1 MALAAPTVNTG
12 DRSTAVGI
20 EQTRRVVDMRD
31 TIYDYDPDASS
42 MLTVLSRRLNSVECI
57 NSTYSHLEDQPL
69 PWWDTIA
76 TTWTNATAT
85 QVTVSHGSYF
95 RIGDVLL
102 AATSSLSGG
111 EILKVNGGA
120 GGAGTAITNN
130 VLNVVRNYSGDQTT
144 GGTAGGTPNGSFISI
159 ITNVNEEMAGKR
171 TIKTT
176 QEVPV
181 SNFAGINRDP
191 FGASNT
197 LQASK
202 LYGGP
207 ERPRQRRKF
216 ATQHNLTV
224 ERAFL
229 FSQKVELTGTNGHKE
244 RTTAGLNALIAT
256 NRTNINGTL
265 TDAALE
271 TFCETV
277 FRYGS
282 KTKLLICSRKVSS
295 ALDMI
300 AAGRIQTVPRTDT
313 YGVAVKEFLS
323 NHGSLLVATSDTL
336 INDFAG
342 YAFAV
347 DLDHVMKR
355 HMSDD
360 KGSREARLNT
370 NIQNN
375 AVDGWEE
382 EYLSEVGFHCTNEAT
397 HGVMYGIS

>member
-31 TIYDYDPDASS
+31 TIYDYDPDATG
-42 MLTVLSRRLNSVECI
+42 MLTVMSRRLNSVLAE
-57 NSTYSHLEDQPL
+57 NPSYQHLEDQPL
-69 PWWDTIA
+69 PWWDLIG
-76 TTWTNATAT
+76 TTFANATAT
-85 QVTVSHGSYF
+85 TFVVTNFSYF
-95 RIGDVLL
+95 RIGDLL
-102 AATSSLSGG
+102 FINTSSLSNG
-111 EILKVNGGA
+111 EVVKVTGGA
-120 GGAGTAITNN
+120 GGAGSAITSTT
-130 VLNVVRNYSGDQTT
+130 LTIIRNYDGDQVN
-144 GGTAGGTPNGSFISI
+144 GGTQAGTPNGSFVSI
-159 ITNVNEEMAGKR
+159 IGNVNEEMATKR

-176 QEVPV
+176 QEAVFT
-181 SNFAGINRDP
+181 NYAGILRDP

-202 LYGGP
+202 LYGGK
-207 ERPRQRRKF
+207 ERSRQRTKF

-229 FSQKVELTGTNGHKE
+229 FSKKSEKTGTNGHKE
-244 RTTAGLNALIAT
+244 RATGGLNSLIVT

-265 TDAALE
+265 TDSGLE

-282 KTKLLICSRKVSS
+282 STKLLICGRRVSTQ
-295 ALDMI
+295 LDMI
-300 AAGRIQTVPRTDT
+300 ASGRIQTVPRADV

-323 NHGSLLVATSDTL
+323 NHGSLLVAVSNTL

-347 DLDHVMKR
+347 DMDHVFKR
-355 HMSDD
+355 HMADD

-370 NIQNN
+370 EIQDPS
-375 AVDGWEE
+375 ADGWED
-382 EYLSEVGFHCTNEAT
+382 EYLSEVGLHVTNEAT